1 MIGEG
6 LFSNSDYKVGDHIAD
21 YKGELIFN
29 LEADRRVD
37 ANKLGYMIHVFNSIT
52 GQKAI
57 NNASIVVS
65 TSVAGK
71 TTSMQEDFKA
81 YRNHYNLWTC
91 NHLP

>member
-1 MIGEG
+1 
-6 LFSNSDYKVGDHIAD
+6 
-21 YKGELIFN
+21 
-29 LEADRRVD
+29 
-37 ANKLGYMIHVFNSIT
+37 MIHVFNSIT

-57 NNASIVVS
+57 NNASVDVS